1 MVSFKLFTI
10 VRPNTCKL
18 VERFGRFARKLD
30 SGIHF
35 LTPVIETVTPE
46 ISFKEEAKSINKQ
59 GVITRD
65 SIDIKIDGL
74 IYFKV
79 FDAYKV
85 TYSTIDAYR
94 ATEIM
99 AQSLLRCEIGK
110 LTLDA
115 ILQERQKLNA
125 HLQEEMGNIADRWG
139 IECFRYEI
147 TNINI
152 DETFAKFMNY
162 EAESERQRRKL
173 QLEAQ
178 SIEVTAINN
187 AQKDRSVILNEK
199 TAEGNQQFMNFQ
211 TIQHR
216 ARVLAELMERDE
228 IDLHDLQLKLKR
240 DLIAAF
246 AQLSSGDKSIL
257 MRKDLADVNKIL
269 TNLL

>member
-1 MVSFKLFTI
+1 MSSLKVLTI

-18 VERFGRFARKLD
+18 VERFGRFTRKLD
-30 SGIHF
+30 PGLHF
-35 LTPVIETVTPE
+35 LLPVFETVSNE
-46 ISFKEEAKSINKQ
+46 ISFKEETKSIIRQ

-85 TYSTIDAYR
+85 TYSNVDAYW

-125 HLQEEMGNIADRWG
+125 HLQEEMGNVADRWG

-152 DETFAKFMNY
+152 DENFAKFMNY

-173 QLEAQ
+173 QLDAQ

-187 AQKDRSVILNEK
+187 AQKDRAVFLNQK
-199 TAEGNQQFMNFQ
+199 TAEGNQHYFNYQV
-211 TIQHR
+211 IQHR
-216 ARVLAELMERDE
+216 ARVLAELLEKNE
-228 IDLHDLQLKLKR
+228 IDLHELQLKLKR

-246 AQLSSGDKSIL
+246 AELSAGEKTIL
-257 MRKDLADVNKIL
+257 MRKDLGDVNKIL
-269 TNLL
+269 KDLF